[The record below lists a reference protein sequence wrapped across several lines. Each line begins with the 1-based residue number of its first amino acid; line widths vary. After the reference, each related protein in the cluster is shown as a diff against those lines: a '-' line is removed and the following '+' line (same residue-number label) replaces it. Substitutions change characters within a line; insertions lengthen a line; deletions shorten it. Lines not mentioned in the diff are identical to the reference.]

1 MKFKKKLGL
10 FTLILLLVLSWTTL
24 FNNSVIAYL
33 DAGIARASITFASAR
48 SLNALIS
55 FLQSGSLSTQVGV
68 GASIQPGALLDP
80 LDDLIE
86 QFSLVTLVAITS
98 LGIQRI
104 IFEIV
109 CSNLFNLALTIILFL
124 YGLCLY
130 KQSSIHCYLQKILL
144 AVLFVRF
151 LIPTVVLSSEV
162 VRYLV
167 IDSHYQVAQNELSA
181 PEKSVNCDGTDFIGK
196 IKCSIKKYDL
206 EGSVQNTKD
215 SIDKKVKHIIS
226 LISLFIL
233 ETILIPLLVV
243 FLAYKTYRQLTNRFE
258 A

>member
-1 MKFKKKLGL
+1 MTFRTKLGL
-10 FTLILLLVLSWTTL
+10 VTLILLLVLSWTTL

-86 QFSLVTLVAITS
+86 QFSLVMLFATSS
-98 LGIQRI
+98 LGMQRI

-109 CSNLFNLALTIILFL
+109 SSNSFNLVFTLVLLT
-124 YGLCLY
+124 YAASTY
-130 KQSSIHCYLQKILL
+130 KQLNFHNHLKKILI
-144 AVLFVRF
+144 AFLFIRF
-151 LIPTVVLSSEV
+151 LIPTIVLSSEV
-162 VRYLV
+162 MRYLV
-167 IDSHYQVAQNELSA
+167 MDSHYQVAQTELSA
-181 PEKSVNCDGTDFIGK
+181 SEKSISCDSTDFIAK
-196 IKCSIKKYDL
+196 IKCSLKKYDL

-233 ETILIPLLVV
+233 ETILIPLFVI
-243 FLAYKTYRQLTNRFE
+243 FITYRSYRQLTRSNV
-258 A
+258 

>member
-1 MKFKKKLGL
+1 MTFRTKLGL
-10 FTLILLLVLSWTTL
+10 FTLVLLLVLSWTTL

-86 QFSLVTLVAITS
+86 QFSLVMLFATSS
-98 LGIQRI
+98 LGMQRI

-109 CSNLFNLALTIILFL
+109 SSNLFNLVFTLVLLT
-124 YGLCLY
+124 YAASTY
-130 KQSSIHCYLQKILL
+130 KQLNFHNHLKKILI
-144 AVLFVRF
+144 AFLFIRF
-151 LIPTVVLSSEV
+151 LIPTIVLSSEV
-162 VRYLV
+162 MRYLV
-167 IDSHYQVAQNELSA
+167 MDSHYQVAQTELSA
-181 PEKSVNCDGTDFIGK
+181 SEKSISCDGTDFIAK
-196 IKCSIKKYDL
+196 IKCSLKKYDL
-206 EGSVQNTKD
+206 EDSVQNTKD

-233 ETILIPLLVV
+233 ETILIPLFVI
-243 FLAYKTYRQLTNRFE
+243 FITYKSYRQLTRSNV
-258 A
+258 